1 MKERFYTEFLKTTS
15 ANMKSYLGSK
25 GEYTVEIKD
34 NKLYLKGALGNNVNS
49 NKESF
54 GEVWERVDNNS
65 IIPTEN

>member
-1 MKERFYTEFLKTTS
+1 
-15 ANMKSYLGSK
+15 MKSYLGSK